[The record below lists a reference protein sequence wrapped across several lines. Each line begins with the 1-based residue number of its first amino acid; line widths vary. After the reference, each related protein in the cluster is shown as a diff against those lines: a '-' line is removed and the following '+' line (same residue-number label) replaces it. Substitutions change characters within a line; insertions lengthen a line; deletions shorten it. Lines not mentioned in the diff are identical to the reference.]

1 MLIPAFTA
9 YNPYIFLG
17 ISLLL
22 LISVLA
28 SKASEWMGVPALLI
42 FLVIGMLSGS
52 EGPIGIWFDNIP
64 LAQMVGTLALAYI
77 LFSGGLDT
85 DWKVVKPVL
94 RPAGL
99 LATVGVLLTAVLV
112 AVFAVVFL
120 GFSWLEGLLLGSV
133 MSSTDAAAVFS
144 ILRSRSIRLKGR
156 LQPLLELESG
166 SNDPMAVFLTVTM
179 IQLLQAPTLSWWVAI
194 PRFVWQMA
202 MGSVMGIVF
211 GKLII
216 HLINKTRLGYEGLY
230 PVMTLALV
238 LFTYGVTDVI
248 GGNGFLA
255 VYLAGMY
262 LGNKSFLHKR
272 SLMRF
277 HNGIAWLM
285 QIAVFLTLGLLV
297 FPSHLVPVFGSGLLL
312 AGFLMFVGR
321 PVAVMLCL
329 CRSGFSFRE
338 KLLISWVG
346 LRGAVPIVLAMFPLM
361 ADVAHAEQIFNM
373 VFFVVIASVLLQG
386 KLLPQ
391 IAERLKLNET
401 YSQRSRPPL
410 EFDHTQPGIKADMV
424 DIAVLPSSDVVG
436 KRLLELQLPYGVLIT
451 LIQKENGEFF
461 IPDGGTI
468 LQANDHVLVLGEA
481 QSLDEVERRFSTDKP
496 TPSNAGQVN
505 GTTPPAS

>member
-1 MLIPAFTA
+1 MLILAAAA

-22 LISVLA
+22 LVSVLA
-28 SKASEWMGVPALLI
+28 SKASEWLGVPALLI
-42 FLVIGMLSGS
+42 FLVIGMLAGS
-52 EGPIGIWFDNIP
+52 EGPGGIWFDNIA

-94 RPAGL
+94 RPAGV
-99 LATVGVLLTAVLV
+99 LATLGVLLTAVLV
-112 AVFAVVFL
+112 SVFAVAFL
-120 GFSWLEGLLLGSV
+120 GFSWMEGLLLGSV

-156 LQPLLELESG
+156 LQPLLEFESG
-166 SNDPMAVFLTVTM
+166 SNDPMAVFLTVTT
-179 IQLLQAPTLSWWVAI
+179 IRLLQTPTLSWWVAI
-194 PRFVWQMA
+194 PNFVWQMA
-202 MGSVMGIVF
+202 MGAVMGIVF

-216 HLINKTRLGYEGLY
+216 YLINKTRLGYEGLY
-230 PVMTLALV
+230 PVLTLALV

-277 HNGIAWLM
+277 HNGIAWLT
-285 QIAVFLTLGLLV
+285 QIAMFLTLGLLV

-338 KLLISWVG
+338 KVLVSWVG
-346 LRGAVPIVLAMFPLM
+346 LRGAVPIVLAMFPMM
-361 ADVAHAEQIFNM
+361 AGVAHAEQIFNL

-391 IAERLKLNET
+391 IAERLKLNDT
-401 YSQRSRPPL
+401 YYQRSRPPL
-410 EFDHTQPGIKADMV
+410 EFEHTESGIKADMV
-424 DIAVLPSSDVVG
+424 EIAISPSSDVVG
-436 KRLLELQLPYGVLIT
+436 KRLLELQLPHGVLIT
-451 LIQKENGEFF
+451 LIQKESGEFF
-461 IPDGGTI
+461 IPDGGTV
-468 LQANDHVLVLGEA
+468 LQANDHVLVLGES
-481 QSLDEVERRFSTDKP
+481 QCIEEVQRRFATEK
-496 TPSNAGQVN
+496 NAAINDVSPHRQPN
-505 GTTPPAS
+505 E

>member
-1 MLIPAFTA
+1 MLILAAAA

-28 SKASEWMGVPALLI
+28 SKASEWLGVPALLI
-42 FLVIGMLSGS
+42 FLVIGMLAGS
-52 EGPIGIWFDNIP
+52 EGPIGIWFDNIA
-64 LAQMVGTLALAYI
+64 LAQMIGTLALAYI

-94 RPAGL
+94 RPAGV
-99 LATVGVLLTAVLV
+99 LATLGVLLTALLV
-112 AVFAVVFL
+112 SVFAVVFL
-120 GFSWLEGLLLGSV
+120 GFSWMEGLLLGSV

-166 SNDPMAVFLTVTM
+166 SNDPMAVFLTVTT
-179 IQLLQAPTLSWWVAI
+179 IRLLQTPTLSWWIAI
-194 PRFVWQMA
+194 PSFLWQMA
-202 MGSVMGIVF
+202 MGAVMGIVF

-216 HLINKTRLGYEGLY
+216 YLINKTRLGYEGLY
-230 PVMTLALV
+230 PVLTLALV
-238 LFTYGVTDVI
+238 LFAYGVTDVI

-277 HNGIAWLM
+277 HSGIAWLV
-285 QIAVFLTLGLLV
+285 QITMFLTLGLLV

-312 AGFLMFVGR
+312 AGFLMLVGR

-329 CRSGFSFRE
+329 YRSGFSFRE
-338 KLLISWVG
+338 KVLVSWVG

-361 ADVAHAEQIFNM
+361 AGVARAEQIFNL

-391 IAERLKLNET
+391 IAERLKLNDP
-401 YSQRSRPPL
+401 YSQRTRPPL
-410 EFDHTQPGIKADMV
+410 EFEHTELGIKADMV
-424 DIAVLPSSDVVG
+424 EITVSPSSEVVG
-436 KRLLELQLPYGVLIT
+436 KRLLELQLPHGVLIT
-451 LIQKENGEFF
+451 LIQKESGEFY

-468 LQANDHVLVLGEA
+468 LQPNDHVLVLGDS
-481 QSLDEVERRFSTDKP
+481 QYLDEVDRRFARKKV
-496 TPSNAGQVN
+496 PSPNEELQLR
-505 GTTPPAS
+505 PKRK

>member
-1 MLIPAFTA
+1 MLILAAAA

-22 LISVLA
+22 LVSVLA

-52 EGPIGIWFDNIP
+52 EGPGGIWFDNIA

-77 LFSGGLDT
+77 LFSGGMDT

-112 AVFAVVFL
+112 SVVAVVFL
-120 GFSWLEGLLLGSV
+120 GFSWMEGLLLGSV

-166 SNDPMAVFLTVTM
+166 SNDPMAVFLTVITIRLILTPAM
-179 IQLLQAPTLSWWVAI
+179 AWWDAI
-194 PRFVWQMA
+194 PNFLWQMV
-202 MGSVMGIVF
+202 MGAVMGIVF
-211 GKLII
+211 GKLFIY
-216 HLINKTRLGYEGLY
+216 LINKTRLEYEGLY
-230 PVMTLALV
+230 PVLTLALV
-238 LFTYGVTDVI
+238 LFAYGVTDVI
-248 GGNGFLA
+248 GGNGFLT
-255 VYLAGMY
+255 VYVAGVY

-312 AGFLMFVGR
+312 ASFLMFVGR
-321 PVAVMLCL
+321 PVAV
-329 CRSGFSFRE
+329 
-338 KLLISWVG
+338 
-346 LRGAVPIVLAMFPLM
+346 
-361 ADVAHAEQIFNM
+361 
-373 VFFVVIASVLLQG
+373 FVSL
-386 KLLPQ
+386 
-391 IAERLKLNET
+391 
-401 YSQRSRPPL
+401 SQRL
-410 EFDHTQPGIKADMV
+410 
-424 DIAVLPSSDVVG
+424 
-436 KRLLELQLPYGVLIT
+436 
-451 LIQKENGEFF
+451 F
-461 IPDGGTI
+461 IP
-468 LQANDHVLVLGEA
+468 
-481 QSLDEVERRFSTDKP
+481 
-496 TPSNAGQVN
+496 
-505 GTTPPAS
+505 